1 MGRLAAFHF
10 ASWRDRTPGHSRA
23 CTVTSPAIPAPG
35 TTAHSRLMRS
45 PSRRCGVTVHHN
57 KGIGHPRAKKGM
69 DCCGP
74 RPARGRTGPFT
85 ALHTRTGSDRPR
97 PDRTGPDRPR
107 ADGPRLPSLSPL
119 RPNGSARPTWA
130 RDRPAR
136 AHGPSSEFGQ
146 STESRGRE
154 PGRNRSSPLH
164 TGLTPARAS
173 HCTPITPACTLTQR
187 CSLTGPLA
195 RLPARL
201 GADSLD
207 APPSASFNLAHALR
221 LKHYRPSEAPE
232 SGYKGAGDHPTI
244 R

>member
-1 MGRLAAFHF
+1 MASNLGSFSFAEPDRIHEVRTIRLDFVPPTLT
-10 ASWRDRTPGHSRA
+10 R
-23 CTVTSPAIPAPG
+23 
-35 TTAHSRLMRS
+35 
-45 PSRRCGVTVHHN
+45 
-57 KGIGHPRAKKGM
+57 

-173 HCTPITPACTLTQR
+173 HCTLITPACTLTQR
-187 CSLTGPLA
+187 YSLTGPLA